1 MPTASAVPTKLQNS
15 LLPRLILRCHVSFF
29 VIIVLSSC
37 AFWGDPG
44 EIARKC
50 CIAFVTMSRGR
61 SLRRSFASSFHLF
74 AFSLLLFSKLSE
86 FLWCNCLEC
95 KGKVLLSRCGCTAFG
110 PYANGAGG
118 LFGSTRLILYHI
130 SKSHYSPAIHSRH
143 GLFVDLTIFRL
154 YLYKNGIALLIFP
167 SFCDR
172 TMMGREN
179 TSRRN

>member
-1 MPTASAVPTKLQNS
+1 MIRAK
-15 LLPRLILRCHVSFF
+15 LPR
-29 VIIVLSSC
+29 
-37 AFWGDPG
+37 
-44 EIARKC
+44 KC
-50 CIAFVTMSRGR
+50 YIAFVTMSRGR
-61 SLRRSFASSFHLF
+61 SLRRRFVSSFCLF